1 MNLNFEK
8 KKIIYFSV
16 FYLKIPTTMLS
27 YLTSSETYPMYAIIF
42 DIIPNAKHIYY
53 NTCIYY
59 NNIYMYINST
69 L

>member
-1 MNLNFEK
+1 
-8 KKIIYFSV
+8 
-16 FYLKIPTTMLS
+16 MLS